1 MKIIIITKRLY
12 LWTVVITL
20 ALFLFQNGGRRGI
33 LLLHVF
39 SDYTK
44 VQDVAYTVAA
54 VVLYVSVA
62 IEL

>member
-1 MKIIIITKRLY
+1 M
-12 LWTVVITL
+12 VITL
-20 ALFLFQNGGRRGI
+20 ALFLFQNGARRRGI